1 MDARL
6 WHVHRVAERNPHIAR
21 SRTGGERLSGGHAEF
36 VEHDVTHERAAEPT
50 KLTLNGE
57 GKLRVLHAPQRNL
70 RERELE
76 RIAVAIGVRRPSEVG
91 RCGDFL

>member
-1 MDARL
+1 
-6 WHVHRVAERNPHIAR
+6 
-21 SRTGGERLSGGHAEF
+21 
-36 VEHDVTHERAAEPT
+36 
-50 KLTLNGE
+50 
-57 GKLRVLHAPQRNL
+57 VLHAPQRNL